1 MLRKAAKPEPAE
13 TPVRRAEDV
22 RLWLGVHD
30 LSRIEWTAA
39 VQIPTAGERRYDVQL
54 AVEIPAT
61 LFASHSVWEHLQ
73 IFTRMQSPAEEGPLE
88 QPDREDLE
96 ELKRDTLGVTHRLK
110 RLAQRFERACVAAAA
125 PLREEP
131 EPELASTLTDAV
143 TQAVDLV
150 AEMRAALAVGPEV
163 RDEVRRECALA
174 DEFLSHALID
184 FFAGGERAV
193 DETLFGDKSMLK
205 EASAPWSEDLRCLLA
220 EGLSEEL
227 VHRRG
232 RGYVTPHADGHAELA
247 AFLERASRLKKHF
260 QDVLYLD
267 VEAYFVD
274 SRVRNYTG
282 VVAACLAAFMW
293 LSFTL
298 LPIGPGTRAGIGL
311 GTFAVVFALAYAIK
325 DRIKEL
331 TRGWITG
338 RLMRLYG
345 QRMVTLKLPAR
356 IDPGRRVLL
365 ETRETFDV
373 DSESFTAVND
383 LRDVHA
389 AADAIGAP
397 KRVVHLKFRMRA
409 TLHPAPALESAHIY
423 SIKHIFRYDLSPIFG
438 RLDNA
443 VKQVPVLDGN
453 RRVRFAD
460 APREYRFPAR
470 IVFQPVDGQAIEH
483 TAYIVASK
491 RGIARIEP
499 RA

>member
-1 MLRKAAKPEPAE
+1 MLRKAAKPEP
-13 TPVRRAEDV
+13 PRHAEDV

-39 VQIPTAGERRYDVQL
+39 VQIPTKSERRYDVQL
-54 AVEIPAT
+54 AVEVPAT
-61 LFASHSVWEHLQ
+61 MFPSHSVWEHLQ
-73 IFTRMQSPAEEGPLE
+73 IFTRLQSPAEEGPLE
-88 QPDREDLE
+88 IEREDLE
-96 ELKRDTLGVTHRLK
+96 ELRRDTLGVTHRLK
-110 RLAQRFERACVAAAA
+110 RLGQRFERTCVAASSQ
-125 PLREEP
+125 LRDDPDPQLP
-131 EPELASTLTDAV
+131 ETLTSLV
-143 TQAVDLV
+143 TQAVDLI
-150 AEMRAALAVGPEV
+150 AEMRTALVVGAEV

-184 FFAGGERAV
+184 FYAGCERGV
-193 DETLFGDKSMLK
+193 DDTLFGDKSTVK
-205 EASAPWSEDLRCLLA
+205 EASSPWSDDLRCLVA

-227 VHRRG
+227 AHRRG
-232 RGYVTPHADGHAELA
+232 KGYITPHADGHAELA

-274 SRVRNYTG
+274 SRMRNYTG
-282 VVAACLAAFMW
+282 VVAAALAAFMW

-298 LPIGPGTRAGIGL
+298 LPIGSGTRAGISV
-311 GTFAVVFALAYAIK
+311 GTFAVLFALAYAIK

-345 QRMVTLKLPAR
+345 QRMVTLKLPKR
-356 IDPGRRVLL
+356 IDAAHSVLL

-373 DSESFTAVND
+373 DSEPFAAND
-383 LRDVHA
+383 LREVN
-389 AADAIGAP
+389 AIGAP
-397 KRVVHLKFRMRA
+397 KRVVQLKFRMRA
-409 TLHPAPALESAHIY
+409 TLHPAAALERAHIF
-423 SIKHIFRYDLSPIFG
+423 SIKHIFRYDLSPIFA

-443 VKQVPVLDGN
+443 VKQVPVLDAN

-460 APREYRFPAR
+460 APRQYRFPAR
-470 IVFQPVDGQAIEH
+470 IVFQPSDGDPIEH
-483 TAYIVASK
+483 NAYIVVSK
-491 RGIARIEP
+491 RGIERIEP

>member
-1 MLRKAAKPEPAE
+1 MLRKAAKPEP
-13 TPVRRAEDV
+13 PRHAEDV

-39 VQIPTAGERRYDVQL
+39 VQIPTKSERRYDVQL
-54 AVEIPAT
+54 AVEVPAT
-61 LFASHSVWEHLQ
+61 MFPSHSVWEHLQ
-73 IFTRMQSPAEEGPLE
+73 IFTRLQSPAEEGPLE
-88 QPDREDLE
+88 IEREDLE
-96 ELKRDTLGVTHRLK
+96 ELRRDTLGVTHRLK
-110 RLAQRFERACVAAAA
+110 RLGQRFERTCVAASSQ
-125 PLREEP
+125 LRDDPDPQLP
-131 EPELASTLTDAV
+131 ETLTSLV
-143 TQAVDLV
+143 TQAVDLI
-150 AEMRAALAVGPEV
+150 AEMRTALVVGAEA

-184 FFAGGERAV
+184 FYAGCERGV
-193 DETLFGDKSMLK
+193 DDTLFCDKSTVK
-205 EASAPWSEDLRCLLA
+205 EASSPWSDDLRCLVA

-227 VHRRG
+227 AHRRG
-232 RGYVTPHADGHAELA
+232 KGYITPHADGHAELA

-274 SRVRNYTG
+274 SRMRNYTG
-282 VVAACLAAFMW
+282 VVAAALAAFMW

-298 LPIGPGTRAGIGL
+298 LPIGSGTRAGISV
-311 GTFAVVFALAYAIK
+311 GTFAVLFALAYAIK

-345 QRMVTLKLPAR
+345 QRMVTLKLPKR
-356 IDPGRRVLL
+356 IDAAHSVLL

-373 DSESFTAVND
+373 DSEPFAAND
-383 LRDVHA
+383 LREVN
-389 AADAIGAP
+389 AIGAP
-397 KRVVHLKFRMRA
+397 KRVVQLKFRMRA
-409 TLHPAPALESAHIY
+409 TLHPAAALERAHIF
-423 SIKHIFRYDLSPIFG
+423 SIKHIFRYDLSPIFA

-443 VKQVPVLDGN
+443 VKQVPVLDAN

-460 APREYRFPAR
+460 APRQYRFPAR
-470 IVFQPVDGQAIEH
+470 IVFQPSDGDPIEH
-483 TAYIVASK
+483 NAYIVVSK
-491 RGIARIEP
+491 RGIERIEP

>member
-1 MLRKAAKPEPAE
+1 MLRKAAKPDP
-13 TPVRRAEDV
+13 PRRAEDV

-30 LSRIEWTAA
+30 LSRIEWTTA
-39 VQIPTAGERRYDVQL
+39 VQMPGQAERRYDVQL

-61 LFASHSVWEHLQ
+61 IFPSHSVWEHLQ
-73 IFTRMQSPAEEGPLE
+73 IFTRLQSPAEEGPLE
-88 QPDREDLE
+88 IEREDLE
-96 ELKRDTLGVTHRLK
+96 ELRRDTLGVTHRIK
-110 RLAQRFERACVAAAA
+110 RLGQRFERTCVAAAA
-125 PLREEP
+125 QLREAP
-131 EPELASTLTDAV
+131 DPQLDNTLTELV
-143 TQAVDLV
+143 TQAVDLL
-150 AEMRAALAVGPEV
+150 AEMRRALAIEGEV
-163 RDEVRRECALA
+163 RQDVRRECALS

-184 FFAGGERAV
+184 FFAGCERAI
-193 DETLFGDKSMLK
+193 DETLFGDMSTVK
-205 EASAPWSEDLRCLLA
+205 ESASPWAEDLRCLVA

-232 RGYVTPHADGHAELA
+232 KGYITPRADGHAELA

-274 SRVRNYTG
+274 SRMRNYTG
-282 VVAACLAAFMW
+282 VAAAGLAALMW

-298 LPIGPGTRAGIGL
+298 LPIGTSTRAGLGV
-311 GTFAVVFALAYAIK
+311 GTFAVAFALAYAIK

-345 QRMVTLKLPAR
+345 QRMVTLKLPKR
-356 IDPGRRVLL
+356 IDPAHSVLL

-373 DSESFTAVND
+373 DSEPNAADD
-383 LRDVHA
+383 LREVNA
-389 AADAIGAP
+389 AINAIGAP
-397 KRVVHLKFRMRA
+397 KRVVQLKFRMRA
-409 TLHPAPALESAHIY
+409 TLHRAPALERAHIY
-423 SIKHIFRYDLSPIFG
+423 SVKHIFRYDLSPIFA

-443 VKQVPVLDGN
+443 VKQVPVLDDN

-470 IVFQPVDGQAIEH
+470 IVFTPVDGDAIEH

-491 RGIARIEP
+491 RGIERIEP
-499 RA
+499 RAP

>member
-1 MLRKAAKPEPAE
+1 MLRKAVKPEP
-13 TPVRRAEDV
+13 PRRTEDV

-39 VQIPTAGERRYDVQL
+39 VQIPEKGDRKYDVQL

-61 LFASHSVWEHLQ
+61 LFPSHSVWEHLQ
-73 IFTRMQSPAEEGPLE
+73 IFTRLQSPAEEGPLE
-88 QPDREDLE
+88 IDREDLE
-96 ELKRDTLGVTHRLK
+96 ELRRDTLGVTHRLK
-110 RLAQRFERACVAAAA
+110 RLAQRFERCCVAAAA
-125 PLREEP
+125 QLREEP
-131 EPELASTLTDAV
+131 DPQLHKTLTDAV

-150 AEMRAALAVGPEV
+150 AEMRTGLAVGAEAPK
-163 RDEVRRECALA
+163 EVRRECALA

-184 FFAGGERAV
+184 FFAGCERAV
-193 DETLFGDKSMLK
+193 DETLFSEKSAVK
-205 EASAPWSEDLRCLLA
+205 EGSSPWSEELRCLLA

-227 VHRRG
+227 VYRRG
-232 RGYVTPHADGHAELA
+232 KGYITPHADGNAELA

-267 VEAYFVD
+267 VEAWFVD

-282 VVAACLAAFMW
+282 VIAASLAAFMW

-298 LPIGPGTRAGIGL
+298 LPIGQGARAGIGV

-356 IDPGRRVLL
+356 IDSSRPVLL

-373 DSESFTAVND
+373 DSEPFAVND
-383 LRDVHA
+383 LREVNA
-389 AADAIGAP
+389 ATEVGAP
-397 KRVVHLKFRMRA
+397 KKVVQLKFRMRA
-409 TLHPAPALESAHIY
+409 TLHPSAALDRAHIY
-423 SIKHIFRYDLSPIFG
+423 SIKHIFRYDLSPIFA

-460 APREYRFPAR
+460 APRQYRFPAR
-470 IVFQPVDGQAIEH
+470 IAFIPVGGDAIEH
-483 TAYIVASK
+483 NAYIVASK
-491 RGIARIEP
+491 RGIERIEP

>member
-1 MLRKAAKPEPAE
+1 MLRKAVKPEP
-13 TPVRRAEDV
+13 PRRTEDV

-39 VQIPTAGERRYDVQL
+39 VQIPEKGERRYDVQL

-61 LFASHSVWEHLQ
+61 LFPSHSVWEHLQ
-73 IFTRMQSPAEEGPLE
+73 IFTRLQSPAEEGPLE
-88 QPDREDLE
+88 IEREDLE
-96 ELKRDTLGVTHRLK
+96 ELRRDTLGVTHRLK
-110 RLAQRFERACVAAAA
+110 RLAQRFERTCVAAAA
-125 PLREEP
+125 QLRELP
-131 EPELASTLTDAV
+131 DPSLPQTLTDTV
-143 TQAVDLV
+143 TQAVDLI
-150 AEMRAALAVGPEV
+150 AEMRAALAIGADV
-163 RDEVRRECALA
+163 RQEVRRECALA

-184 FFAGGERAV
+184 FFAGCERAV
-193 DETLFGDKSMLK
+193 DETLFSDKSTIDE
-205 EASAPWSEDLRCLLA
+205 EAAPWSEDLRCLLA

-227 VHRRG
+227 VYRKG
-232 RGYVTPHADGHAELA
+232 KGYITPHADGHVELA

-267 VEAYFVD
+267 VEAWFVD

-282 VVAACLAAFMW
+282 VVAASLAAFMW

-298 LPIGPGTRAGIGL
+298 LPIGPGTRAGLGV
-311 GTFAVVFALAYAIK
+311 GTFAVAFALAYAIK

-356 IDPGRRVLL
+356 IDAARPVLL

-373 DSESFTAVND
+373 DSGELGADD
-383 LRDVHA
+383 LREVHA
-389 AADAIGAP
+389 AAEIGAP
-397 KRVVHLKFRMRA
+397 KRVVQLKFRMRA
-409 TLHPAPALESAHIY
+409 TLHPAAALDRAHIY
-423 SIKHIFRYDLSPIFG
+423 SIKHIFRYDLSPLFS

-443 VKQVPVLDGN
+443 VKQVPVLDGQ

-460 APREYRFPAR
+460 APRQYRFPAR
-470 IVFQPVDGQAIEH
+470 IAFQPVDGEAIEH
-483 TAYIVASK
+483 NAYIVATK
-491 RGIARIEP
+491 RGIERIEP
-499 RA
+499 RV

>member
-1 MLRKAAKPEPAE
+1 MLRKAAKPEP
-13 TPVRRAEDV
+13 PRHAEDV

-39 VQIPTAGERRYDVQL
+39 VQIPTKSERRYDVQL
-54 AVEIPAT
+54 AVEVPAT
-61 LFASHSVWEHLQ
+61 MFPSHSVWEHLQ
-73 IFTRMQSPAEEGPLE
+73 IFTRLQSPAEEGPLE
-88 QPDREDLE
+88 IEREDLE
-96 ELKRDTLGVTHRLK
+96 ELRRDTLGVTHRLK
-110 RLAQRFERACVAAAA
+110 RLGQRFERTCVAASSQ
-125 PLREEP
+125 LRDDPDPQLP
-131 EPELASTLTDAV
+131 ETLTSLV
-143 TQAVDLV
+143 TQAVDLI
-150 AEMRAALAVGPEV
+150 AEMRTALVVGAEA

-184 FFAGGERAV
+184 FYAGCERGV
-193 DETLFGDKSMLK
+193 DDTLFGDKSTVK
-205 EASAPWSEDLRCLLA
+205 EASSPWSDDLRCLVA

-227 VHRRG
+227 AHRRG
-232 RGYVTPHADGHAELA
+232 KGYITPHADGHAELA

-274 SRVRNYTG
+274 SRMRNYTG
-282 VVAACLAAFMW
+282 VVAAALAAFMW

-298 LPIGPGTRAGIGL
+298 LPIGSGTRAGLGV
-311 GTFAVVFALAYAIK
+311 GTFAFMFALAYAIK

-345 QRMVTLKLPAR
+345 QRMVTLKLPKR
-356 IDPGRRVLL
+356 IDAARRVLL

-373 DSESFTAVND
+373 DSEPSAADD
-383 LRDVHA
+383 LREVNA
-389 AADAIGAP
+389 AADIGAP
-397 KRVVHLKFRMRA
+397 KRVVQLKFRMRA
-409 TLHPAPALESAHIY
+409 TLHPAAALERAHIY
-423 SIKHIFRYDLSPIFG
+423 SIKHIFRYDLSPIFA

-443 VKQVPVLDGN
+443 VKQVPVLDAN

-460 APREYRFPAR
+460 APRQYRFPAR
-470 IVFQPVDGQAIEH
+470 IVFQPADGAAIEH
-483 TAYIVASK
+483 NTYIVVSK
-491 RGIARIEP
+491 RGIERIEP

>member
-1 MLRKAAKPEPAE
+1 MLRKAAKPEPQ
-13 TPVRRAEDV
+13 RQAEDV

-39 VQIPTAGERRYDVQL
+39 VQIPTSGDRRYDVQL
-54 AVEIPAT
+54 AVDVPAT
-61 LFASHSVWEHLQ
+61 MFPSHSVWEHLQ
-73 IFTRMQSPAEEGPLE
+73 IFTRLQSPAEEGPLE
-88 QPDREDLE
+88 IEREDIE
-96 ELKRDTLGVTHRLK
+96 ELRRDTLGVTHRLK
-110 RLAQRFERACVAAAA
+110 RLAQRFERSCVAAAA
-125 PLREEP
+125 QLREEP
-131 EPELASTLTDAV
+131 DPELPQTLTDV
-143 TQAVDLV
+143 VGQAVDLV
-150 AEMRAALAVGPEV
+150 AEMRVALAVGGDV
-163 RDEVRRECALA
+163 RQEVRRECVLA
-174 DEFLSHALID
+174 DEFLSHGLID
-184 FFAGGERAV
+184 FFAGCERAV
-193 DETLFGDKSMLK
+193 DETLFSDKSTVK
-205 EASAPWSEDLRCLLA
+205 ESTSPWSEDLRCLLA

-232 RGYVTPHADGHAELA
+232 KGYITPHADGNAELA

-267 VEAYFVD
+267 VEAWFVD

-282 VVAACLAAFMW
+282 VVAASLAAFMW

-298 LPIGPGTRAGIGL
+298 LPIGPGTRAGIGV

-356 IDPGRRVLL
+356 IDTTRPVLL

-373 DSESFTAVND
+373 DSESLAAVND
-383 LRDVHA
+383 LREVHA
-389 AADAIGAP
+389 AADIGAP
-397 KRVVHLKFRMRA
+397 KRVVQLKFRMRA
-409 TLHPAPALESAHIY
+409 VLHASATLERAHIY
-423 SIKHIFRYDLSPIFG
+423 SIKHIFRYDLSPIFA

-443 VKQVPVLDGN
+443 VKQVPVLDAN

-470 IVFQPVDGQAIEH
+470 IVFQPVGGETIEH
-483 TAYIVASK
+483 HAYIVASK
-491 RGIARIEP
+491 RGIERIEP

>member
-1 MLRKAAKPEPAE
+1 MLRKAAKPEP
-13 TPVRRAEDV
+13 PKRAEDV

-39 VQIPTAGERRYDVQL
+39 VQMPHKVERRYDVQL

-61 LFASHSVWEHLQ
+61 IFPSHSVWEHLQ
-73 IFTRMQSPAEEGPLE
+73 IFTRLQSPAEEGPL
-88 QPDREDLE
+88 QIDRDDLE
-96 ELKRDTLGVTHRLK
+96 ELRRDTLGVTHRIK
-110 RLAQRFERACVAAAA
+110 RLGQRFERTCVAAAA
-125 PLREEP
+125 QLREQP
-131 EPELASTLTDAV
+131 DPQLPDTLTEIV
-143 TQAVDLV
+143 TQAVDLL
-150 AEMRAALAVGPEV
+150 AEMRQALVVDADV
-163 RDEVRRECALA
+163 RQDVRRECLLS
-174 DEFLSHALID
+174 DEFLSHSLID
-184 FFAGGERAV
+184 FFAGCERAV
-193 DETLFGDKSMLK
+193 DGTLFSDTSTVK
-205 EASAPWSEDLRCLLA
+205 EDASPWAEDLRCLLA
-220 EGLSEEL
+220 EGLAEEL

-232 RGYVTPHADGHAELA
+232 KGYITPRADGHAELA

-274 SRVRNYTG
+274 SRMRNYTG
-282 VVAACLAAFMW
+282 VVAAALAGFMW

-298 LPIGPGTRAGIGL
+298 LPIGTGTRAGLGV
-311 GTFAVVFALAYAIK
+311 GTFAVAFALAYAIK

-345 QRMVTLKLPAR
+345 QRQVTLKLPKR
-356 IDPGRRVLL
+356 IDPTHSVLL

-373 DSESFTAVND
+373 DSEPFAAND
-383 LRDVHA
+383 LRDNA
-389 AADAIGAP
+389 AVDIGAP
-397 KRVVHLKFRMRA
+397 KRVVQLKFRMRA
-409 TLHPAPALESAHIY
+409 TLHPAPALERAHIF
-423 SIKHIFRYDLSPIFG
+423 SIKHIFRYDLSPIFA

-443 VKQVPVLDGN
+443 VKQVPVLDDN

-470 IVFQPVDGQAIEH
+470 IVFTPVDGDPIEH

-491 RGIARIEP
+491 RGIERIEP

>member
-1 MLRKAAKPEPAE
+1 MLRKAVKPEP
-13 TPVRRAEDV
+13 PRRTEDV

-39 VQIPTAGERRYDVQL
+39 VQIPGKGGDRKYDVQL

-61 LFASHSVWEHLQ
+61 LFPSHSVWEHLQ
-73 IFTRMQSPAEEGPLE
+73 IFTRLQSPAEEGPLE
-88 QPDREDLE
+88 VDREDIE
-96 ELKRDTLGVTHRLK
+96 ELRRDTLGVTHRLK
-110 RLAQRFERACVAAAA
+110 RLAQRFERCCVAAAA
-125 PLREEP
+125 RLGEEP
-131 EPELASTLTDAV
+131 DPSLSQTLTEAV

-150 AEMRAALAVGPEV
+150 AEMRAALAGGADGEP
-163 RDEVRRECALA
+163 EVRRECALA

-184 FFAGGERAV
+184 FFAGCERAV
-193 DETLFGDKSMLK
+193 DETLFGDKSSVK
-205 EASAPWSEDLRCLLA
+205 EEASPWSEDLRCLLA

-227 VHRRG
+227 AHRRG
-232 RGYVTPHADGHAELA
+232 KGYITPHADANAELG

-267 VEAYFVD
+267 VEAWFVD

-282 VVAACLAAFMW
+282 VIAASLAAFMW

-298 LPIGPGTRAGIGL
+298 LPIGQGARAGIGV
-311 GTFAVVFALAYAIK
+311 GTFAIVFALAYAIK

-356 IDPGRRVLL
+356 IDAARPVLL

-373 DSESFTAVND
+373 DSEPFAVND
-383 LRDVHA
+383 LREVHA
-389 AADAIGAP
+389 ATEIGAP
-397 KRVVHLKFRMRA
+397 KRVVQLKFRMRA
-409 TLHPAPALESAHIY
+409 TLHPAAALDRAHIY
-423 SIKHIFRYDLSPIFG
+423 SIKHIFRYDLSPIFA

-443 VKQVPVLDGN
+443 VKQVPVLDDN

-460 APREYRFPAR
+460 APRQYRFPAR
-470 IVFQPVDGQAIEH
+470 ISFVPVDGQPYEH
-483 TAYIVASK
+483 NAYIVASK
-491 RGIARIEP
+491 RGIERIEP